1 MTRHV
6 ARGGMV
12 RLAASAAFC
21 ALLASPVLAGDR
33 ALIDLLGYSEDGR
46 YFAFEEFGIQ
56 DGSGFPY
63 STIYIVDLPADKW
76 VAGSPFRVRS
86 DSEDA
91 DLSDVRDEA
100 HEQAAPKLE
109 ELEIYEAAFPLFVN
123 ADGDPRTNAGDEAV
137 FGDPGF
143 GLGEVMSQRTLTLAV
158 TPATPGADCAVIDN
172 EVFGF
177 SLSLDGAEVYADPAT
192 LPQSRGC
199 AMGYKIYAVV
209 RPAEWTTAPTG
220 ELAIISTYPFGFEGP
235 DRRFLVVP
243 LD

>member
-6 ARGGMV
+6 AMGDMV
-12 RLAASAAFC
+12 RLAASGALC
-21 ALLASPVLAGDR
+21 ALMASPALAGDR
-33 ALIDLLGYSEDGR
+33 ALIDFIGYSEDGR

-63 STIYIVDLPADKW
+63 SNIYIVDLPADTW
-76 VAGSPFRVRS
+76 VPGSPFRVRI

-100 HEQAAPKLE
+100 HEQAEPKLD
-109 ELEIYEAAFPLFVN
+109 ELEIYEPAFPLFVN
-123 ADGDPRTNAGDEAV
+123 ADGDPRANAGDEAV

-143 GLGEVMSQRTLTLAV
+143 GLDAVTGERTLTLTT
-158 TPATPGADCAVIDN
+158 TPATPGTDCAIIDD

-177 SLSLDGAEVYADPAT
+177 SLSLDGTEVYADPAT

-209 RPAEWTTAPTG
+209 RPSEWTGASAG
-220 ELAIISTYPFGFEGP
+220 ELAVISTYPFGFEGP